1 MAEPSP
7 QQFGKYVLVSK
18 LAAGGMAVTY
28 RARLTGAMGVTKPC
42 VIKQILPHFVDD
54 HDFVEMFISEARLV
68 ADLTHG
74 NIAQIFDFG
83 EVDGQYFIAMELV
96 HGQPLSKVLRR
107 ASRAGIGFFPQ
118 PLALHIASKLCE
130 GLDYAH
136 RHVGEDGQPLGLV
149 HRDVSPDNVLISYE
163 GEVKVIDFGIAK
175 ATSAVEARTS
185 PGTLKGKYPYF
196 SPEQAQ
202 GRQDLDARTD
212 VYAAGI
218 VLYEMLCGRRPFEG
232 EFVTVLPRIINGD
245 CLPPSAVNPAIGE
258 ELETIVANAMAV
270 DREARYQTAKDLS
283 ESAVELL
290 YRDTPRFTPA
300 MLSQLMT
307 YLFAEEL
314 AAEGRKVELPPGFKE
329 QLAAW
334 QSPSSEPSQGR
345 ARLPSSNGRS
355 PSPGSP
361 GVARPSSPGVAR
373 PSSPGVRASGS
384 APGLRPSTDGA
395 PRRSATQA
403 TAVRRST
410 TGVRRVTPGG
420 TRENTGTG
428 RRPLPP
434 ELPLEPDTDGGTEP
448 TAMPRALPTLA
459 APHDTPVETAIAT
472 EPRESPDAPEPEE
485 KQAPR
490 ARTTADD
497 AREQLAAEAAE
508 REQKRAKQV
517 RQLSVV
523 VFGITGVLLV
533 IGLLF
538 HFLSPAEEGEVSNEP
553 VVLWVT
559 SKPEGAAVVVNGRPV
574 GNTPSRVLGADQRTS
589 HTIVVT
595 KPGYRAWT
603 RRFTPN
609 QAEVHLKA
617 ELEVAAGTTQMAS
630 EIPTATTPDA
640 GAPSPDAGTGA
651 VVAAVG
657 TGADAGS
664 TLELDGG
671 LASTDAG
678 TEAAV
683 ATGSEADPLA
693 NDKDR
698 EMRRMDYPT
707 RLLVLRP
714 MYNALPLPEY
724 PTATI
729 DVSPGA
735 AYSVWTEG
743 SAAFAEGD
751 GTASG
756 TLVYYAEGDLPA
768 DNAVGFVSSAPR
780 TIKGAKK
787 LHFFTLDDTG
797 LEDNRGSIRVHLRQ
811 SAYIPPRSVL
821 FEPEKNALNVKPQH
835 QMLLRGLNPKSTYA
849 FTVRDDFAEVGSG
862 ANGRVHTVLCVEK
875 GPKAQSVRSSHRL
888 FETGKRYQVSG
899 VQDLRC
905 VFPDLQLGD
914 NQGALDFDIVDVTNM
929 SRKERAEALRGAKR
943 ADR

>member
-28 RARLTGAMGVTKPC
+28 RARMTGAMGVTKPC

-54 HDFVEMFISEARLV
+54 HDFVEMFIGEARLV
-68 ADLTHG
+68 AGLTHG
-74 NIAQIFDFG
+74 NIAQVFDFG

-107 ASRAGIGFFPQ
+107 ASRAGIGFLPQ

-136 RHVGEDGQPLGLV
+136 RHVGEDGQMLGLV

-175 ATSAVEARTS
+175 ATSVVEARTS

-212 VYAAGI
+212 VYAAGV

-232 EFVTVLPRIINGD
+232 EFVTVLPRIITGD
-245 CLPPSAVNPAIGE
+245 CLPPSAVNPGIGE
-258 ELETIVANAMAV
+258 DLETIVAHAMAV

-283 ESAVELL
+283 ESTVELL
-290 YRDTPRFTPA
+290 YRDTPRFTPT

-345 ARLPSSNGRS
+345 ARLPSSNGR
-355 PSPGSP
+355 
-361 GVARPSSPGVAR
+361 ASSPGVRA
-373 PSSPGVRASGS
+373 SSPGVRASGS
-384 APGLRPSTDGA
+384 APGLRPSTDGT
-395 PRRSATQA
+395 PRRSSTQA

-410 TGVRRVTPGG
+410 TGVRRVTTPGG

-434 ELPLEPDTDGGTEP
+434 ELQPEPDTDGGTEP

-472 EPRESPDAPEPEE
+472 EPREPPEAPEPEE
-485 KQAPR
+485 TESPR

-497 AREQLAAEAAE
+497 AREKLASEAAE

-517 RQLSVV
+517 RQLSMA

-533 IGLLF
+533 IGLLI
-538 HFLSPAEEGEVSNEP
+538 HFLSPAEEGEFSNEP
-553 VVLWVT
+553 VVLWIT
-559 SKPEGAAVVVNGRPV
+559 SKPAGAAVVVNGRPV
-574 GNTPSRVLGADQRTS
+574 GTTPSRIIGADQRTS

-609 QAEVHLKA
+609 QEEVHVKA
-617 ELEVAAGTTQMAS
+617 ELEVAPGTSQMAS
-630 EIPTATTPDA
+630 EIPTATPLDA
-640 GAPSPDAGTGA
+640 GAPDAGTGA
-651 VVAAVG
+651 VAAAVVPG
-657 TGADAGS
+657 DDAG
-664 TLELDGG
+664 TALELDGG
-671 LASTDAG
+671 LASTDGG
-678 TEAAV
+678 TEPAG
-683 ATGSEADPLA
+683 ATGSDADPLA

-768 DNAVGFVSSAPR
+768 DNSVGFISSAPR

-787 LHFFTLDDTG
+787 LHFFALDDTG
-797 LEDNRGSIRVHLRQ
+797 PEDNRGSIRVHLRQ

-835 QMLLRGLNPKSTYA
+835 QMLLRGLNPRSTYA
-849 FTVRDDFAEVGSG
+849 FTVRDDFAEVRSGSK
-862 ANGRVHTVLCVEK
+862 GRVHTVLCVEK
-875 GPKAQSVRSSHRL
+875 GPKAESVRSSHRL

-905 VFPDLQLGD
+905 LFPDLQLGD
-914 NQGALDFDIVDVTNM
+914 NEGALDFDIVDVTNM

-943 ADR
+943 SER

>member
-28 RARLTGAMGVTKPC
+28 RARMTGAMGVTKPC

-68 ADLTHG
+68 AGLTHG
-74 NIAQIFDFG
+74 NIAQVFDFG

-107 ASRAGIGFFPQ
+107 ASRAGVGFLPQ

-136 RHVGEDGQPLGLV
+136 RHVGEDGKPLGLV

-175 ATSAVEARTS
+175 ATSAVEAKTS

-212 VYAAGI
+212 VYAAGV

-232 EFVTVLPRIINGD
+232 EFVTVLPRIITGD
-245 CLPPSAVNPAIGE
+245 CLPPSAINPTIGE
-258 ELETIVANAMAV
+258 DLETIIAHAMAV

-290 YRDTPRFTPA
+290 YRDTPRFTPT

-334 QSPSSEPSQGR
+334 QSPGSEPSQGR

-355 PSPGSP
+355 SSTGNVSGS
-361 GVARPSSPGVAR
+361 GAARASSPGVAR

-384 APGLRPSTDGA
+384 APGLRPATDGNA
-395 PRRSATQA
+395 PRRSSTQA
-403 TAVRRST
+403 TAVRKST
-410 TGVRRVTPGG
+410 TGARRVTPGG

-434 ELPLEPDTDGGTEP
+434 ELEAEPDTDGGTEP
-448 TAMPRALPTLA
+448 TAMPQALPTLA
-459 APHDTPVETAIAT
+459 APHDTPVETAIAP
-472 EPRESPDAPEPEE
+472 EPPEPEE
-485 KQAPR
+485 KQGPR

-497 AREQLAAEAAE
+497 AREKLAAEAAE
-508 REQKRAKQV
+508 RERKRARQV
-517 RQLSVV
+517 RQLSIGVFAVTCVV
-523 VFGITGVLLV
+523 LV
-533 IGLLF
+533 IGLLL
-538 HFLSPAEEGEVSNEP
+538 HFLSPAEEGEGADAP
-553 VVLWVT
+553 VVLWIT
-559 SKPEGAAVVVNGRPV
+559 STPEGAAVVVNGRPV
-574 GNTPSRVLGADQRTS
+574 GNTPSRIIGADQRTP

-595 KPGYRAWT
+595 RPGYRAWT

-609 QAEVHLKA
+609 QPEVHLRA
-617 ELEVAAGTTQMAS
+617 ELEVAPGTTQMVS
-630 EIPTATTPDA
+630 EIPTATLDA
-640 GAPSPDAGTGA
+640 GLAIPDAGTAAA
-651 VVAAVG
+651 VVAAGVP
-657 TGADAGS
+657 GADGGTA
-664 TLELDGG
+664 TETDGG
-671 LASTDAG
+671 LASTTDAG
-678 TEAAV
+678 TAAV
-683 ATGSEADPLA
+683 AEAELP
-693 NDKDR
+693 DR
-698 EMRRMDYPT
+698 DMRHVEYPT

-743 SAAFAEGD
+743 SAALAEGD

-780 TIKGAKK
+780 TLKGAKK
-787 LHFFTLDDTG
+787 LHFFALDDTG
-797 LEDNRGSIRVHLRQ
+797 PEDNRGAVRVHLRQ

-821 FEPEKNALNVKPQH
+821 FEADKNALQVKPLH
-835 QMLLRGLNPKSTYA
+835 QMLLKGLNPKSTYA
-849 FTVRDDFAEVGSG
+849 FTVRDDFAEVRSG
-862 ANGRVHTVLCVEK
+862 TNGRVHTVLCVEK
-875 GPKAQSVRSSHRL
+875 GPKPESVRSSHRL
-888 FETGKRYQVSG
+888 FEAGKRYQVSG

-914 NQGALDFDIVDVTNM
+914 NAGALDVDIVDVTNM
-929 SRKERAEALRGAKR
+929 SRKERAEALRGAKSSER
-943 ADR
+943 

>member
-28 RARLTGAMGVTKPC
+28 RARMTGAMGVTKPC

-68 ADLTHG
+68 AGLTHG
-74 NIAQIFDFG
+74 NIAQVFDFG

-107 ASRAGIGFFPQ
+107 ASRAGVGFFPQ

-136 RHVGEDGQPLGLV
+136 RHVGEDGQLLGLV

-175 ATSAVEARTS
+175 ATSAVEAKTS

-232 EFVTVLPRIINGD
+232 EFVTVLPRIITGD
-245 CLPPSAVNPAIGE
+245 CLPPSAVNPGIGE
-258 ELETIVANAMAV
+258 ELETLVAHAMAV
-270 DREARYQTAKDLS
+270 DREARFQTAKDLS
-283 ESAVELL
+283 ESLVEML
-290 YRDTPRFTPA
+290 YRETPRFTPT

-314 AAEGRKVELPPGFKE
+314 ASEGRKVELPPGFKE

-345 ARLPSSNGRS
+345 ARMPVSSGRAS
-355 PSPGSP
+355 NAGTPG
-361 GVARPSSPGVAR
+361 GARPSSPGVSR
-373 PSSPGVRASGS
+373 PSSPGVRPSGS
-384 APGLRPSTDGA
+384 APGLRPASDGGV
-395 PRRSATQA
+395 RRSSTQA
-403 TAVRRST
+403 TAVRKST

-420 TRENTGTG
+420 TTRENTGTG

-434 ELPLEPDTDGGTEP
+434 ELTPEPDTDSGTEP
-448 TAMPRALPTLA
+448 TAMPQALPTLA

-472 EPRESPDAPEPEE
+472 EAPEPEE
-485 KQAPR
+485 KEGPR

-497 AREQLAAEAAE
+497 AREKLAAESAE
-508 REQKRAKQV
+508 RERKRVKQV
-517 RQLSVV
+517 RQLSIG
-523 VFGITGVLLV
+523 VFGVTAAVLL
-533 IGLLF
+533 IGLLI
-538 HFLSPAEEGEVSNEP
+538 HFLSPPEVSEVSGEP
-553 VVLWVT
+553 VILWIT
-559 SKPEGAAVVVNGRPV
+559 SKPEGAAVVVNGRTV
-574 GNTPSRVLGADQRTS
+574 GNTPNRVIGADPRTP

-595 KPGYRAWT
+595 RPGYRAWT

-609 QAEVHLKA
+609 QPEVHLKA
-617 ELEVAAGTTQMAS
+617 ELEVAPGTTQMAS
-630 EIPTATTPDA
+630 EIPTATALDA
-640 GAPSPDAGTGA
+640 GAPSPDADAGTGA
-651 VVAAVG
+651 VAAVAPSLD
-657 TGADAGS
+657 ADAGTS
-664 TLELDGG
+664 TEADGG
-671 LASTDAG
+671 LASSDAG
-678 TEAAV
+678 AAAAV
-683 ATGSEADPLA
+683 AAGEDPLA

-698 EMRRMDYPT
+698 EMRRVDYPT

-714 MYNALPLPEY
+714 RYNALPLPEY

-751 GTASG
+751 GNASG
-756 TLVYYAEGDLPA
+756 TLVYYAEGDVPA

-780 TIKGAKK
+780 TLKGAKK
-787 LHFFTLDDTG
+787 LHFFALDDTG
-797 LEDNRGSIRVHLRQ
+797 PEDNRGAVRVHLRQ

-821 FEPEKNALNVKPQH
+821 FEADKNALQVKPQH
-835 QMLLRGLNPKSTYA
+835 QMQLRGLNPKSTYA
-849 FTVRDDFAEVGSG
+849 FTVRDDFAEVRSGS
-862 ANGRVHTVLCVEK
+862 NGRVHTVLCVEK
-875 GPKAQSVRSSHRL
+875 GPKPGSVRSSHRL

-914 NQGALDFDIVDVTNM
+914 NEGALDFDIVDVTNM
-929 SRKERAEALRGAKR
+929 SRKDRAEALRGAKSSER
-943 ADR
+943 